1 MLSYSQFEKQLAIAD
16 DTETKRELLSKLKLE
31 IDKEENVET
40 RAQLEALFML
50 WDDGESIEPHYPT
63 IETTEG
69 SSVVSYPKLEPVDGG
84 DDDTIKPI
92 EGGDFSMVVPTS
104 SALRFLGINKAE
116 QFLYSLRATYYYQDK
131 HFVSNLD
138 KSFLQPLLKYAKW
151 SNEGGKGDFKISRE
165 EYAKYCRV
173 VEQFRVF
180 SERYMVIRDTVRFFN
195 GLGEFGEQYM
205 DYVDLKLDFFHSEY
219 KAAFY
224 TIKKDAELFYVF
236 THTSELN
243 NLFIVEEM
251 VVQ

>member
-1 MLSYSQFEKQLAIAD
+1 
-16 DTETKRELLSKLKLE
+16 
-31 IDKEENVET
+31 
-40 RAQLEALFML
+40 ML
-50 WDDGESIEPHYPT
+50 WDDGESIEPPRHPT

-69 SSVVSYPKLEPVDGG
+69 SSSVISYPKLDPIDNEDH
-84 DDDTIKPI
+84 IKTND
-92 EGGDFSMVVPTS
+92 GDFSMMVPS
-104 SALRFLGINKAE
+104 STALRFLGINKAE

-151 SNEGGKGDFKISRE
+151 SNEGGKGDFKISNE

-219 KAAFY
+219 KAAFD

-236 THTSELN
+236 THTNELN
-243 NLFIVEEM
+243 NLFIVEE
-251 VVQ
+251 VVV